1 MKNVVVVNL
10 KSNGTISSK
19 TPVTLQNTPTTELV
33 DKINRLDSLVDVNA
47 SGEANNAT
55 LVYESSSDTYV
66 VKQLDLDGGT
76 F

>member
-10 KSNGTISSK
+10 KNNGTISSK
-19 TPVTLQNTPTTELV
+19 TPVTLQNTPTGELAE
-33 DKINRLDSLVDVNA
+33 KINRLDSLVDVNA
-47 SGEANNAT
+47 LGEENNAT